1 MNRTAKSIC
10 DTNGTNRTSEANEAN
25 KTNEANKA
33 TEIKEAKE
41 TNGVSDTSAAAPRAD
56 ETGRTHNIAAA
67 DATLKQAAAE
77 NKPGRDSALESKTDG
92 AVRTGKTDGAV
103 RTGKTDSAAGTGKES
118 GAGDNKACFRKKKI
132 RKFFQDFYLAI
143 ILLFLYAPIFTMMVL
158 SFNDSKS
165 RTLWGG
171 FTTKWYSQMFESQA
185 IMDALYNTLL
195 IAFISA
201 LAATVLG
208 TLAALGI
215 SSMKRVP
222 KNITMG
228 INNIP
233 ILNSE
238 IVTGISLMLT
248 FIAFGISLGFKT
260 ILIAHITFNLPFVIL
275 SVMPKLKQTSRY
287 TYEAA
292 LDLGAGP
299 VQAFFKV
306 VFPDIMPGVLSGFLM
321 GFTLSLDDFIITH
334 FTRGAGINTLSTL
347 IYSEVRR
354 GIKPSMYALSTII
367 FVTVLALLL
376 ITNFAPKEE
385 PGKTAGAAK
394 AKRGSGAGFGSAS
407 KSSPSGRFG
416 ENGSGRGFERS
427 GFGRGGFGLRQGL
440 LAAASFAIVALV
452 CFTTYERY
460 SLKPSNELYVYNWG
474 EYIDES
480 VIDEFEEE
488 TGIHVTYDLFETNEE
503 MYPVVE
509 AGGVNYDVV
518 CPSDYMIQKM
528 AENGLLS
535 ELNYDNIPNV
545 KNIDSQY
552 LEKAEGFDPGNKY
565 AVPYTWGTVGILYN
579 TKRVEELG
587 AKPPTKWAD
596 LWDPAYKGEI
606 LMQDSVRDAFM
617 VALKSLGYSMNS
629 SDEGE
634 LKEARDLLIAQ
645 KPLVQAYVIDQVR
658 DKMIGGEAAV
668 GVIYSGEML
677 FIQEEVAKQ
686 NLDYSLEYV
695 IPEEGTNI
703 WIDAWVIPK
712 NAKNKENAEKWI
724 NFLCRPDI
732 AKKNFEYITYATPNR
747 EARKLLEPEVR
758 DNKALFPDTDKL
770 DNSEVFQ
777 YLGDAVDMIYNSLW
791 KEVKSN

>member
-1 MNRTAKSIC
+1 MNTNNNTA
-10 DTNGTNRTSEANEAN
+10 DTTNS
-25 KTNEANKA
+25 
-33 TEIKEAKE
+33 
-41 TNGVSDTSAAAPRAD
+41 
-56 ETGRTHNIAAA
+56 
-67 DATLKQAAAE
+67 
-77 NKPGRDSALESKTDG
+77 G
-92 AVRTGKTDGAV
+92 AVRAS
-103 RTGKTDSAAGTGKES
+103 RRS
-118 GAGDNKACFRKKKI
+118 RL
-132 RKFFQDFYLAI
+132 RKFFQDFYLVI
-143 ILLFLYAPIFTMMVL
+143 ILLFLYAPIATMMIL

-171 FTTKWYSQMFESQA
+171 FTTKWYTQMFESPA

-201 LAATVLG
+201 LAATILG
-208 TLAALGI
+208 TLAAIGI
-215 SSMKRVP
+215 SSMKRTP
-222 KNITMG
+222 KNIVMG
-228 INNIP
+228 LNNIP

-260 ILIAHITFNLPFVIL
+260 ILIAHITFNVPFVIL

-299 VQAFFKV
+299 LQAFFKI
-306 VFPDIMPGVLSGFLM
+306 VFPDILPGVLSGFLM
-321 GFTLSLDDFIITH
+321 GFTMSLDDFIITH

-376 ITNFAPKEE
+376 ITNFAPKDN
-385 PGKTAGAAK
+385 PAKSKAGEAK
-394 AKRGSGAGFGSAS
+394 PAS
-407 KSSPSGRFG
+407 
-416 ENGSGRGFERS
+416 
-427 GFGRGGFGLRQGL
+427 GLRGPGFKKGL
-440 LAAASFAIVALV
+440 LAAASFIIVCSV
-452 CFTTYERY
+452 CAATYLHYTTQ
-460 SLKPSNELYVYNWG
+460 SSNELYVYNWG

-480 VIDEFEEE
+480 VIEEFEEE
-488 TGIHVTYDLFETNEE
+488 TGIDVIYDLFETNEE

-528 AENGLLS
+528 AENDMLA
-535 ELNYDNIPNV
+535 ELDYSNIPNIE
-545 KNIDSQY
+545 NIDPQY
-552 LEKAEGFDPGNKY
+552 LEKSESFDPGNRY

-587 AKPPTKWAD
+587 VQPPSKWSD

-629 SDEGE
+629 TNEEE

-658 DKMIGGEAAV
+658 DKMIGGEAAA

-677 FIQEEVAKQ
+677 FIQEEAARQ
-686 NLDYSLEYV
+686 NLDYQLEYV

-747 EARKLLEPEVR
+747 AAKELLEPELQN
-758 DNKALFPDTDKL
+758 NKALFPDTDKL
-770 DNSEVFQ
+770 ETSEVFK
-777 YLGDAVDMIYNSLW
+777 YMGDTVDMIYNSLW
-791 KEVKSN
+791 KEVKSQ